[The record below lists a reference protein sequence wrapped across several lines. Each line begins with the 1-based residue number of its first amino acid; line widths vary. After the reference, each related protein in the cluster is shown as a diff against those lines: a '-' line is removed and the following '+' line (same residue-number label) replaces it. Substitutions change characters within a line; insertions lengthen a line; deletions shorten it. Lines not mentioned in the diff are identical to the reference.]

1 MLERKRCERDEEV
14 VGVMSNA
21 ALKEYVFLFF
31 LFE

>member
-1 MLERKRCERDEEV
+1 MLERKKCERDEEV

-21 ALKEYVFLFF
+21 ALKEYVFF

>member
-1 MLERKRCERDEEV
+1 MLERKKCERDEEV

-21 ALKEYVFLFF
+21 ALKEYVFFF